1 MQGLTPPERP
11 ASPPRRRRAC
21 IPCTNAKARCNFT
34 DLDGGPD
41 DAVCERC
48 ERIGI
53 RCTAKTSKS
62 LRKPRLVK
70 PLNNRVASL
79 EDRLDALTTAIEAQN
94 ALTSRNLGIG
104 GSSNPSLI
112 PGLTHAQSPA
122 QAQSPVVP
130 ATSSPASSTS
140 ASRLSP
146 AAPRQGSTS
155 WPSSQPS
162 VQPPPMGLS
171 WPQAERI
178 LAIYRDICL
187 YNFPFVWIP
196 GHMTAQELCESKPCL
211 FRAVM
216 LSSAPLPV
224 ARLKK
229 MKRNVIAYISQRMLV
244 EEERSLDVLQGLLI
258 VIAWADLQS
267 LYDQQIT
274 NLTYLATGY
283 AHNLGI
289 TKIPREL
296 LKQIGMD
303 NAPDDVRAAK
313 DINVPKAP
321 SSDEMRAFLGVYY
334 LLSIN
339 SGQFGR
345 NTTMRSQY
353 VDFCADALAQAGEYP
368 SDFLLQQVVRL
379 MQIEDRISE
388 FFGSAN
394 DTARGRPLLFLVDE
408 NVTTLRA
415 ELDSILESLT
425 YTELAKRLPHCS
437 PDQID
442 HFARYFDLTR
452 QYLLVRLYEPA
463 TYLGDLPE
471 NSVEP
476 GGRHQYRATAL
487 QNCLVAAN
495 AFFETVTNVPATSA
509 RFQALAAPGQTGFVM
524 VICSRLLVVDAPDWD
539 AAAAR
544 RILDFS
550 EFLAKIIGRLQVA
563 EERRKVNVE
572 HFVRETRVLGV
583 TQEEMD
589 EPGRYAGTSQKT
601 AYIKA
606 WYENRLRQMDEAAAA
621 GGHAAAPLSSEPMY
635 IEERLLGR
643 PWYRLAGSAGPRW
656 FVGLLEGSAWNFDDV
671 QMSNQ
676 TN

>member
-1 MQGLTPPERP
+1 MMQGLTPPERST
-11 ASPPRRRRAC
+11 SPPRRRRAC
-21 IPCTNAKARCNFT
+21 IPCTHAKARCNFN
-34 DLDGGPD
+34 DIAGGADD
-41 DAVCERC
+41 DAVCE
-48 ERIGI
+48 
-53 RCTAKTSKS
+53 S
-62 LRKPRLVK
+62 
-70 PLNNRVASL
+70 RVASL
-79 EDRLDALTTAIEAQN
+79 EERLDALTTAIEAQN
-94 ALTSRNLGIG
+94 ALTSRSLAMG
-104 GSSNPSLI
+104 GSS
-112 PGLTHAQSPA
+112 SPA
-122 QAQSPVVP
+122 QTPIQPQTHSPVIP
-130 ATSSPASSTS
+130 PISSPASSAS
-140 ASRLSP
+140 ASKPSP
-146 AAPRQGSTS
+146 APPRQNSTS
-155 WPSSQPS
+155 FAPLT
-162 VQPPPMGLS
+162 QPPPLGLT

-178 LAIYRDICL
+178 LAIYRDTCL

-229 MKRNVIAYISQRMLV
+229 MKRNVIAYISQHMLV

-303 NAPDDVRAAK
+303 NAPDDVRATK

-345 NTTMRSQY
+345 STTMRCQY

-394 DTARGRPLLFLVDE
+394 DTARGRPFLFLVDE
-408 NVTTLRA
+408 NVTTLRT
-415 ELDSILESLT
+415 ELDTILESLT
-425 YTELAKRLPHCS
+425 YAELTKRLPHCS

-442 HFARYFDLTR
+442 HFARYFELTR

-471 NSVEP
+471 HGSDP
-476 GGRHQYRATAL
+476 SQHTYRATAL
-487 QNCLVAAN
+487 RNCLMAAN
-495 AFFETVTNVPATSA
+495 AFFETVTSVPPTSA

-550 EFLAKIIGRLQVA
+550 GALAKIVGRLRVA
-563 EERRKVNVE
+563 EQRRKVNVE
-572 HFVRETRVLGV
+572 HFVRETRVNGI
-583 TQEEMD
+583 TQEELD

-601 AYIKA
+601 SYIKA
-606 WYENRLRQMDEAAAA
+606 WYENRLRQLDETPDGAAR
-621 GGHAAAPLSSEPMY
+621 AAPSPSEPMY
-635 IEERLLGR
+635 IEETLLGR
-643 PWYRLAGSAGPRW
+643 PWHRLAGNAGPRW

-671 QMSNQ
+671 QMN
-676 TN
+676 NANH

>member
-1 MQGLTPPERP
+1 MQGLTPPERST
-11 ASPPRRRRAC
+11 SPPRRRRAC

-34 DLDGGPD
+34 DINGGAD
-41 DAVCERC
+41 DANCERC

-53 RCTAKTSKS
+53 RCTAKTTKS

-79 EDRLDALTTAIEAQN
+79 EGRLDALTTAIEAQN
-94 ALTSRNLGIG
+94 SLTSRSLTMS
-104 GSSNPSLI
+104 GSS
-112 PGLTHAQSPA
+112 SPA
-122 QAQSPVVP
+122 QTPNSQAHIPSPVIP
-130 ATSSPASSTS
+130 PISSPASSAAIS
-140 ASRLSP
+140 KASP
-146 AAPRQGSTS
+146 APPRQGSTS
-155 WPSSQPS
+155 WPST
-162 VQPPPMGLS
+162 QPPPPLGLT

-178 LAIYRDICL
+178 LAIYRDTCL

-196 GHMTAQELCESKPCL
+196 GHMTAQELCESRPCL

-229 MKRNVIAYISQRMLV
+229 MKRNVIAYISQHMLV
-244 EEERSLDVLQGLLI
+244 EEERNLDVLQGLLI

-296 LKQIGMD
+296 LKQIGMY
-303 NAPDDVRAAK
+303 NAPDDVRATK

-334 LLSIN
+334 LLSMC
-339 SGQFGR
+339 FGR
-345 NTTMRSQY
+345 NTTMRCQY
-353 VDFCADALAQAGEYP
+353 VDFCADALAQADEYP

-394 DTARGRPLLFLVDE
+394 DSARGRPYLFLVDE

-415 ELDSILESLT
+415 DLDTILEFLT
-425 YTELAKRLPHCS
+425 YAELTKRLPHCS

-471 NSVEP
+471 TGAADP
-476 GGRHQYRATAL
+476 AGQRQYRATAL
-487 QNCLVAAN
+487 RNCLMAAN

-524 VICSRLLVVDAPDWD
+524 VICSRLLVVDVPDWD

-544 RILDFS
+544 RMLDFS
-550 EFLAKIIGRLQVA
+550 GYLTKIVGRLQVA
-563 EERRKVNVE
+563 EQRRKVNVE

-601 AYIKA
+601 SFIKA
-606 WYENRLRQMDEAAAA
+606 WYENRLRQIDEALATGAR
-621 GGHAAAPLSSEPMY
+621 AAPSPSEPMY
-635 IEERLLGR
+635 INETLLER
-643 PWYRLAGSAGPRW
+643 PWHHIAGSAGPR
-656 FVGLLEGSAWNFDDV
+656 
-671 QMSNQ
+671 
-676 TN
+676 

>member
-1 MQGLTPPERP
+1 MPKHVVISPTPTAALTMP
-11 ASPPRRRRAC
+11 S
-21 IPCTNAKARCNFT
+21 AKDVRE
-34 DLDGGPD
+34 LES
-41 DAVCERC
+41 DA
-48 ERIGI
+48 
-53 RCTAKTSKS
+53 
-62 LRKPRLVK
+62 LRKLQKVSG
-70 PLNNRVASL
+70 NHDSRVASL
-79 EDRLDALTTAIEAQN
+79 EERLDALTTAIETQN
-94 ALTSRNLGIG
+94 ALTSRSLAF
-104 GSSNPSLI
+104 GSSSSTTETPSQG
-112 PGLTHAQSPA
+112 PSQMPSQNHTQG
-122 QAQSPVVP
+122 PVVP
-130 ATSSPASSTS
+130 QISSPASSIS

-155 WPSSQPS
+155 WSST
-162 VQPPPMGLS
+162 QPPPLGLT

-178 LAIYRDICL
+178 LAIYRDTCL

-196 GHMTAQELCESKPCL
+196 GYMTAQELCESKPCL

-224 ARLKK
+224 AKLKK
-229 MKRNVIAYISQRMLV
+229 MKRNVIAYISQHMLV

-321 SSDEMRAFLGVYY
+321 S
-334 LLSIN
+334 N
-339 SGQFGR
+339 SSQFGR
-345 NTTMRSQY
+345 STTMRCQY
-353 VDFCADALAQAGEYP
+353 VDFCADALGQAGEYP

-394 DTARGRPLLFLVDE
+394 DTARGRPFLFLVDE

-415 ELDSILESLT
+415 ELDSILESLN
-425 YTELAKRLPHCS
+425 YTELTKRMPHCS

-442 HFARYFDLTR
+442 HFARYFELTR

-471 NSVEP
+471 T
-476 GGRHQYRATAL
+476 GAADQAGHHRYRATAL
-487 QNCLVAAN
+487 HNCLLAAK

-544 RILDFS
+544 RLLDFS
-550 EFLAKIIGRLQVA
+550 GFLSKIIGRLQVA
-563 EERRKVNVE
+563 EERRRVNVE

-583 TQEEMD
+583 TQEEMN

-601 AYIKA
+601 SYIKG
-606 WYENRLRQMDEAAAA
+606 WYENRLRQMDEAAVTGAP
-621 GGHAAAPLSSEPMY
+621 AAAPEPSEPMY
-635 IEERLLGR
+635 VEETLLGR
-643 PWYRLAGSAGPRW
+643 PWYRLSRNAGPRW

-671 QMSNQ
+671 QMNNAGQ
-676 TN
+676 